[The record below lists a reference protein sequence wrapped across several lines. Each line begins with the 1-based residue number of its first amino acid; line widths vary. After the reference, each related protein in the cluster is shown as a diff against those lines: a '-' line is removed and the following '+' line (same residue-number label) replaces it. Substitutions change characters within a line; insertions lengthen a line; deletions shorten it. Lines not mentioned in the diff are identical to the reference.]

1 MKIALNLYTFFHK
14 DQNKRVSQ
22 NQLSFFSFSV
32 YILSID
38 LLEFSLFSFPLVC
51 GGLFN
56 SPKGILESPE
66 WPRSYKGKT
75 TCAWHLSVDP
85 RETITLSF
93 KRFSLDEDGTCK
105 NAKLIVRDG
114 SGENSE
120 ALGVYCGT
128 KRPTGITSS
137 GNHLFVQFTSTEG
150 GKGKGFLISYN
161 TGRK

>member
-1 MKIALNLYTFFHK
+1 M
-14 DQNKRVSQ
+14 
-22 NQLSFFSFSV
+22 
-32 YILSID
+32 
-38 LLEFSLFSFPLVC
+38 
-51 GGLFN
+51 
-56 SPKGILESPE
+56 ESPE

-161 TGRK
+161 TGRKLMRSLAVRPCFYRVTFGLRASTVNRDCFAFDLSRNVTLPLLPIKYQT